1 MAVADEQR
9 LVLLLTVDA
18 VPRGNGGSGALY
30 DMVPQNS
37 KSFDLDLD
45 HVAGLQKYRRLSKH
59 TPTIGRAGRDDV
71 AGL

>member
-9 LVLLLTVDA
+9 LVLLTVDA

-37 KSFDLDLD
+37 KSFDLDLH
-45 HVAGLQKYRRLSKH
+45 HVAGLQKHRRLSKH
-59 TPTIGRAGRDDV
+59 THTIGRAGRDDV